1 MRLAEIERQV
11 SSMRELEHVV
21 GAMRA
26 IASMHM
32 QEAVRALSSVR
43 EYGKV
48 MSEAVREALAIAV
61 DEGHLNPA
69 ARSAGARRRGRAF
82 VILFS
87 SEHGFV
93 GGFNERLIEAA
104 AGGSAPADSLLV
116 VGSRGAALASER
128 GLHIASTH
136 AMATRLAS
144 IPETVRRLQ
153 DALYPSLARGD
164 VGRAEV
170 LHGSFRRSGATPI
183 ARRQLFPLALPADG
197 ARSSGLPPL
206 HTLPAPELLERLT
219 GEYMLS
225 QLIEAATESLAA
237 ENSARFA
244 AMDAA
249 HDNVTRRLE
258 NLRLD
263 GSRARQEEVT
273 TELLDLVS
281 GEEALVK
288 ESQVKSA
295 AAIAAAAE
303 S

>member
-1 MRLAEIERQV
+1 MRLAEIERHV

-43 EYGKV
+43 EYGKA

-61 DEGHLNPA
+61 DERRLNPA
-69 ARSAGARRRGRAF
+69 AQSAGARRRARA
-82 VILFS
+82 VIILFA

-93 GGFNERLIEAA
+93 GAFNERLIEAA
-104 AGGSAPADSLLV
+104 AQRLGPADSLLV
-116 VGSRGAALASER
+116 VGSRGAALAGER
-128 GLHIASTH
+128 GLEITSAH
-136 AMATRLAS
+136 AMATRIAS
-144 IPETVRRLQ
+144 IPEIVRRLQ
-153 DALYPSLARGD
+153 EALYPRLVQGE

-170 LHGSFRRSGATPI
+170 LYGSHRRSVAAPI
-183 ARRQLFPLALPADG
+183 ARRQLFPLALPPDG
-197 ARSSGLPPL
+197 VSGSGVPPL

-237 ENSARFA
+237 ENNARFA

-249 HDNVTRRLE
+249 HDNLTRKLQ
-258 NLRLD
+258 NLRVD
-263 GSRARQEEVT
+263 ASRARQEEVT
-273 TELLDLVS
+273 TELLDLVT
-281 GEEALVK
+281 GEEALAQ
-288 ESQVKSA
+288 ESPG
-295 AAIAAAAE
+295 
-303 S
+303 